1 MRVWNNVKTME
12 EVVNVTNILMRDNI
26 KFFMEHNNSSWG
38 ESITIVITSR
48 NKEKIEK
55 CKKIGF
61 VID

>member
-55 CKKIGF
+55 CKEIGF